1 MFSVL
6 LFISV
11 TKTKYPG
18 KKVNVGDKVIW
29 LAISGHR
36 PPWGEGKAVLGP
48 QVRQAHREMDRSKL
62 HAQFSLLLQF
72 KTQTLALKSCGS
84 VAPALFPSQHQH
96 GGLQFS
102 PSPGS
107 GILHPFQSPLAA

>member
-36 PPWGEGKAVLGP
+36 PPWREREGSLRATS
-48 QVRQAHREMDRSKL
+48 QAS
-62 HAQFSLLLQF
+62 A
-72 KTQTLALKSCGS
+72 
-84 VAPALFPSQHQH
+84 
-96 GGLQFS
+96 
-102 PSPGS
+102 
-107 GILHPFQSPLAA
+107 